1 MSKRRNIFIAASVGF
16 TLGYVFRELLEEY
29 QTMTPEKALQ
39 IAKETFRKNWPI
51 NGSWIYA
58 KPERI
63 EKNGLTYETYRGGI
77 TRNIDGKNEQY
88 GFYIDIETGAIIDL
102 FQIDV

>member
-1 MSKRRNIFIAASVGF
+1 MSDRRKVFLAASIGFIVGF
-16 TLGYVFRELLEEY
+16 VLRDQLEERKL
-29 QTMTPEKALQ
+29 TPEKALK
-39 IAKETFRKNWPI
+39 IAKETFRNNLPI
-51 NGSWIYA
+51 NSSWIYA

-77 TRNIDGKNEQY
+77 TRNIDGKNEQF

-102 FQIDV
+102 FKIDV

>member
-1 MSKRRNIFIAASVGF
+1 MMSNRRNVFLVASIGF
-16 TLGYVFRELLEEY
+16 VLGFMLRDQLEERK
-29 QTMTPEKALQ
+29 MTPEKALKL
-39 IAKETFRKNWPI
+39 AKETFRKNWPI

-58 KPERI
+58 KPESI

-77 TRNIDGKNEQY
+77 TRNIDGKNEQF

-102 FQIDV
+102 FKIDV

>member
-1 MSKRRNIFIAASVGF
+1 MSDRRKVFLAASIGFIVGF
-16 TLGYVFRELLEEY
+16 VLRDQLEERK
-29 QTMTPEKALQ
+29 MTPEKALK
-39 IAKETFRKNWPI
+39 IAKETFRNNWPI
-51 NGSWIYA
+51 NSSWIYA

-77 TRNIDGKNEQY
+77 TRNIDGKNEQF

-102 FQIDV
+102 FKIDV